1 MSIPDCESLL
11 SYEWDA
17 ENVIY
22 NVSNANLH
30 LLSSFNAALLQSMKK
45 EMPEK
50 ELVVRISHFYQ
61 LDEIEAQS
69 IFNELKFEFDNLG
82 LLD

>member
-1 MSIPDCESLL
+1 LALL
-11 SYEWDA
+11 SYYWGDEC
-17 ENVIY
+17 VVY

-30 LLSSFNAALLQSMKK
+30 LLSSFNAELLQLMKK

-50 ELVVRISHFYQ
+50 ELVVRITHFYE
-61 LDEIEAQS
+61 LEEIEAQS